1 MALFDR
7 LVGYGPGFVGLQP
20 GEVKLPIHSF
30 IAGMAEGYRGVVTRA
45 QFITAFGIQ
54 PSEEAYL
61 DALWNKGAGLAA
73 NRRDVYRIVMHDCL
87 LLGETRHA
95 YTVEANFTSRMQ
107 NFT

>member
-7 LVGYGPGFVGLQP
+7 LVGYDPGFAQLTSLP
-20 GEVKLPIHSF
+20 KLPIHSF
-30 IAGMAEGYRGVVTRA
+30 VGGMAEGYRGFVTRA

-61 DALWNKGAGLAA
+61 DALWNKGAGLSAA
-73 NRRDVYRIVMHDCL
+73 RRDAYRVTMHDCL

-95 YTVEANFTSRMQ
+95 YVIEANFTSRMQ